1 MRYIIIGAGAVGG
14 TVGARLHLAGHDVV
28 LVARGAHY
36 EALRDS
42 GLRFTE
48 PESVHEVPVS
58 VVTGPEDV
66 ELGPDDVLVLAVKT
80 QDGAAALDA
89 WAPRPVTGGGTAG
102 ERLPLLC
109 AQNGVENERL
119 ALRRFRRVY
128 GVCVWLP
135 STYLEPGA
143 VAAPCAPYTGIL
155 SLGRYPSG
163 ADDTIRRVGGRG
175 PEGVR
180 VSSRPVV
187 PDLVTLEKYAKL
199 INTLV
204 NAVEAICGPL
214 NGDEAQALAARAKAE
229 GIAVLDAAGIA
240 HADADEQ
247 TALRSGKVEIRPPD
261 GVERGGGSSWQSLTR
276 GTGTIET
283 DYLNGEIV
291 LLGREHGIP
300 TPVNET
306 LGRIAGDCARERRAP
321 GSMTPG
327 RLTALIDAAGSPSTP
342 R

>member
-1 MRYIIIGAGAVGG
+1 MRYLIIGAGAVGG

-36 EALRDS
+36 QALRDR
-42 GLRFTE
+42 GLRFTA
-48 PESVHEVPVS
+48 PDSVHEVPVPA
-58 VVTGPEDV
+58 VTGPEDV
-66 ELGPDDVLVLAVKT
+66 ELRPDDVLVLAVKT
-80 QDGAAALDA
+80 QDSAAALDD

-128 GVCVWLP
+128 GVCVWMP
-135 STYLEPGA
+135 STHLEPGL

-163 ADDTIRRVGGRG
+163 EDDTIRGVAADL
-175 PEGVR
+175 EGSVFLA
-180 VSSRPVV
+180 PVV
-187 PDLVTLEKYAKL
+187 PDVMRWKYAKL
-199 INTLV
+199 INNLA

-214 NGDEAQALAARAKAE
+214 IPDEAQALAARAKAE
-229 GIAVLDAAGIA
+229 GVAVLDAAGIA
-240 HADADEQ
+240 HTDAAEQ
-247 TALRSGKVEIRPPD
+247 AALRSGKVEIRPPD

-276 GTGTIET
+276 GTGTIEA

-291 LLGREHGIP
+291 LLGREHGVP

-321 GSMTPG
+321 GSMTPEA
-327 RLTALIDAAGSPSTP
+327 LTALIDAAASGSTP

>member
-14 TVGARLHLAGHDVV
+14 TIGARLHLAGHDVV

-36 EALRDS
+36 EALRDR
-42 GLRFTE
+42 GLRFTS
-48 PESVHEVPVS
+48 PESTHEIPAPAG
-58 VVTGPEDV
+58 TGPEDV

-80 QDGAAALDA
+80 QDSAAALDA

-119 ALRRFRRVY
+119 ALRMFRRVY
-128 GVCVWLP
+128 GVCVWMP
-135 STYLEPGA
+135 STHLEPGL

-155 SLGRYPSG
+155 SVGRYPSG
-163 ADDTIRRVGGRG
+163 EDDTIRRVATDL
-175 PEGVR
+175 EESVFLA
-180 VSSRPVV
+180 PVV
-187 PDLVTLEKYAKL
+187 PDVMRWKYAKL
-199 INTLV
+199 INNLA

-214 NGDEAQALAARAKAE
+214 TGYEAQALGARAKAE
-229 GIAVLDAAGIA
+229 GVAVLDAAGIA

-247 TALRSGKVEIRPPD
+247 AALRSGKVEIRPAD

-276 GTGTIET
+276 GTGTIEA

-291 LLGREHGIP
+291 LLGREHGVP
-300 TPVNET
+300 APVNET
-306 LGRIAGDCARERRAP
+306 LGRIAGSCARERRAP
-321 GSMTPG
+321 GSLTPG
-327 RLTALIDAAGSPSTP
+327 ALTALIDSGMSSSTP

>member
-14 TVGARLHLAGHDVV
+14 TIGARLHLAGHDVI

-36 EALRDS
+36 EALRDR
-42 GLRFTE
+42 GLRFTA
-48 PESVHEVPVS
+48 PESAHEVPVS
-58 VVTGPEDV
+58 AVTGPEDV

-135 STYLEPGA
+135 STHLEPGA

-163 ADDTIRRVGGRG
+163 ADDTIRRVAADL
-175 PEGVR
+175 EESVFLA
-180 VSSRPVV
+180 PVV
-187 PDLVTLEKYAKL
+187 PDVMRWKYAKL
-199 INTLV
+199 INNLV

-214 NGDEAQALAARAKAE
+214 TGDEAQALGARAKAE
-229 GIAVLDAAGIA
+229 GVAVLDAAGIA
-240 HADADEQ
+240 HADAAEQ
-247 TALRSGKVEIRPPD
+247 AALRSGKVEIRPPD

-306 LGRIAGDCARERRAP
+306 LGRIAGACARERRAP

-327 RLTALIDAAGSPSTP
+327 RLTALIDAAESPSTP

>member
-14 TVGARLHLAGHDVV
+14 TIGARLHLAGHDVV

-36 EALRDS
+36 EALRDR
-42 GLRFTE
+42 GLRFTT
-48 PESVHEVPVS
+48 PGTTHEVPAPA
-58 VVTGPEDV
+58 VTGPEGV
-66 ELGPDDVLVLAVKT
+66 ELGPGDVLVLAVKT
-80 QDGAAALDA
+80 QDSAAALDA

-119 ALRRFRRVY
+119 ALRRFRQVY

-155 SLGRYPSG
+155 NLGRYPSG
-163 ADDTIRRVGGRG
+163 EDDTIRRVSADL
-175 PEGVR
+175 EESVFLA
-180 VSSRPVV
+180 PVV
-187 PDLVTLEKYAKL
+187 PDVMRWKYAKL
-199 INTLV
+199 INNLA

-214 NGDEAQALAARAKAE
+214 TGDEAQALAARAKAE
-229 GIAVLDAAGIA
+229 GAAVLDAAGIA
-240 HADADEQ
+240 HVGADEQ
-247 TALRSGKVEIRPPD
+247 AALRSGKVETHPAD

-276 GTGTIET
+276 GTGTIEA

-291 LLGREHGIP
+291 LLGREHGIQ

-306 LGRIAGDCARERRAP
+306 LGRSAGTCARELRAP

-327 RLTALIDAAGSPSTP
+327 QLTALVDAAASPSTP

>member
-14 TVGARLHLAGHDVV
+14 TIGARLHLAGHDVV

-36 EALRDS
+36 EALRDR

-58 VVTGPEDV
+58 AVTGPEDV

-163 ADDTIRRVGGRG
+163 ADDTIRRVAADL
-175 PEGVR
+175 EESVFLA
-180 VSSRPVV
+180 PVV
-187 PDLVTLEKYAKL
+187 PDVMRWKYAKL
-199 INTLV
+199 INNLV

-214 NGDEAQALAARAKAE
+214 TGDEAQALAARAKAE
-229 GIAVLDAAGIA
+229 GIEVLDAAGIA
-240 HADADEQ
+240 HADAAEQ
-247 TALRSGKVEIRPPD
+247 AALRSGKVEIRPPD